1 MKGWH
6 SVFQTQDKA
15 KVEEELRGSGQDF
28 SWKGDDLRI
37 TSQQTAVEMHPVTGQ
52 KIWFNHI
59 LVKFIWGVYNKLLW
73 AGLYGE
79 VYMGRFMSAV
89 VLHYLTLLCSFNLFR
104 SSISQCCLLSCT
116 ECTGVLVGSSIGS
129 IPGYTGL

>member
-28 SWKGDDLRI
+28 SWRGDDLRI
-37 TSQQTAVEMHPVTGQ
+37 TSQQTAVETHPVTGQ

-59 LVKFIWGVYNKLLW
+59 LVRFIWAGQVYACSCSNNNII
-73 AGLYGE
+73 
-79 VYMGRFMSAV
+79 
-89 VLHYLTLLCSFNLFR
+89 LLCSFNLSR
-104 SSISQCCLLSCT
+104 CSISQCCLQSST
-116 ECTGVLVGSSIGS
+116 ECIGALA
-129 IPGYTGL
+129 G

>member
-28 SWKGDDLRI
+28 SWKGDDLHI
-37 TSQQTAVEMHPVTGQ
+37 TSQQTAVETHPVTGQ

-59 LVKFIWGVYNKLLW
+59 LVRFIWGGGGVYNNLLW

-79 VYMGRFMSAV
+79 VYMGRFIWAG
-89 VLHYLTLLCSFNLFR
+89 LCLQLFYIILLCSALST
-104 SSISQCCLLSCT
+104 SSSS
-116 ECTGVLVGSSIGS
+116 GVPFLNVDF
-129 IPGYTGL
+129 